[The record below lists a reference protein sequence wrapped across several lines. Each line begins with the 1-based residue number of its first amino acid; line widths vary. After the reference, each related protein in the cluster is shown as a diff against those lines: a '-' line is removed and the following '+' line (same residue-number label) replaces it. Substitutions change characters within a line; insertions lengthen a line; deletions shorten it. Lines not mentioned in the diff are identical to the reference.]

1 MKIDRDHVRDAFALT
16 VIFDSGAGMVIGL
29 AVMFAMSW
37 GSCG

>member
-16 VIFDSGAGMVIGL
+16 VIFASGAGMIIG
-29 AVMFAMSW
+29 AVWLMIVSS